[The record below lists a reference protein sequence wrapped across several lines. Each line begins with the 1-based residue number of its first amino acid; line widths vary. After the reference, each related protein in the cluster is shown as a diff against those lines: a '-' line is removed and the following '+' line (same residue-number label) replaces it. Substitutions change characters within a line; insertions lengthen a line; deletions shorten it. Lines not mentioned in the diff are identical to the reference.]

1 MTEQEAMGYLQTL
14 ANRIPLKFYTDKG
27 CQIYDDFSQVTIKA
41 LEKQIP
47 KEPFIGYIPRD
58 LAVNCGGCNSFIGF
72 SDQTNKYNYC
82 PKCGQAIKWD

>member
-27 CQIYDDFSQVTIKA
+27 QQIYDDFSQVAIKA

-47 KEPFIGYIPRD
+47 KKMNPNF
-58 LAVNCGGCNSFIGF
+58 NCIFCDCGNPIYY
-72 SDQTNKYNYC
+72 QTDRLLHHYNYC
-82 PKCGQAIKWD
+82 CECGQAIKWE